1 MILVGINPDAAKIA
15 CAGGT
20 PDPIRL
26 FARML
31 PVCGADRNLA
41 LRDVVVDGRA
51 LALLRV
57 AVASAPGRLHQKTL
71 AGLHLVTARRRRF
84 ELVRHGN
91 SASRISIGVMCRL
104 LKWVAVADAPS

>member
-31 PVCGADRNLA
+31 PVCGADRNIA

-84 ELVRHGN
+84 ELVRRAEPHHEPAA
-91 SASRISIGVMCRL
+91 SARSAACEPLWGKARF
-104 LKWVAVADAPS
+104 